1 MVTIRCRTTKALQ
14 MARTV
19 RTVTSLIV
27 VIARR
32 DAHGQEY
39 ELALA
44 VPVARR
50 EDRRRP
56 GPFRSPAPLAAA
68 TLAPWHEHEEDD

>member
-1 MVTIRCRTTKALQ
+1 

-19 RTVTSLIV
+19 RSVTAMIV

-32 DAHGQEY
+32 DAQGQEH
-39 ELALA
+39 ELALDLPA
-44 VPVARR
+44 GRR

-56 GPFRSPAPLAAA
+56 GPFRSRTPLAAV

>member
-1 MVTIRCRTTKALQ
+1 MVTIRCRTANALQ

-19 RTVTSLIV
+19 GSVTSMIV

-32 DAHGQEY
+32 DAYGQERD
-39 ELALA
+39 EALDLPA
-44 VPVARR
+44 GRR

-56 GPFRSPAPLAAA
+56 GSVRSRAPLAAA
-68 TLAPWHEHEEDD
+68 TFAPWHEHEEDD

>member
-1 MVTIRCRTTKALQ
+1 MVTIRCRPTKALQ

-19 RTVTSLIV
+19 RSVTAMIV

-32 DAHGQEY
+32 DAHGQEHQ
-39 ELALA
+39 LALDLLA
-44 VPVARR
+44 GRC

-56 GPFRSPAPLAAA
+56 GPFWSRAPLAAT
-68 TLAPWHEHEEDD
+68 TLPPWHEHEEDD

>member
-1 MVTIRCRTTKALQ
+1 MVTIRCRSAKVLQ

-19 RTVTSLIV
+19 RSVTSMIV

-32 DAHGQEY
+32 DTHGQEH
-39 ELALA
+39 ELALD
-44 VPVARR
+44 VPVGRR

-56 GPFRSPAPLAAA
+56 GPFRSRAPLAAA
-68 TLAPWHEHEEDD
+68 AIPSWYDHEEDD